1 MRDEDYLALKAAKKA
16 AKRAKAEA
24 AGVDPKPSK
33 KHKNFTEAPVD
44 PAPTPL
50 PALPTKVEVEEAA
63 PAEAKSLKIEEAA
76 PEAKKPKGT
85 DDGFVDQTLSC
96 VQCGTGFVFSAS
108 EQRFFKE
115 KGWTSAKSRCAWC
128 TAEKKAR
135 FGESSGKGTAA
146 QQRAAKTKCYT
157 CGELG
162 HNSKECKQATCY
174 NCGQTGHR
182 SKDCKE
188 PRTNQAGGGVCF
200 KFQSGSC
207 TRGDSCRF
215 AHIKE

>member
-1 MRDEDYLALKAAKKA
+1 MRDEDFLALKAAKKA
-16 AKRAKAEA
+16 AKRAAAEA
-24 AGVDPKPSK
+24 AGKEPKASK
-33 KHKNFTEAPVD
+33 KHKLEQNADASSTTTAV
-44 PAPTPL
+44 
-50 PALPTKVEVEEAA
+50 LPTKVEDVA
-63 PAEAKSLKIEEAA
+63 PTKAKQH
-76 PEAKKPKGT
+76 KGP
-85 DDGFVDQTLSC
+85 DDGLVDQNLAC
-96 VQCGTGFVFSAS
+96 VQCGTEFVFSAS

-115 KGWTSAKSRCAWC
+115 KGWTAAKSRCATC

-162 HNSKECKQATCY
+162 HSSKECKQATCY
-174 NCGQTGHR
+174 NCGKTGHR

-188 PRTNQAGGGVCF
+188 PRANQAGGGVCF
-200 KFQSGSC
+200 KFQSGQC

-215 AHIKE
+215 AHVKE